1 MSRGALRENAL
12 CALAATGATAAVAWL
27 GLYGFAWTDYEVEAR
42 APLHALLQGHT
53 TEFLRLAP
61 VYGGSLVLRAPF
73 ALLAAVWGGGD
84 LAVYRLLALPCLL
97 AGAALGVWLV
107 SEMRRRGRSP
117 LARGVAL
124 ALCVA
129 NPLTL
134 SAIEVGHPE
143 ELLGGAL
150 CVAAVLFAARGQAL
164 WAGVLLGAAIANK
177 EWALLALAPV
187 LLALPSRR
195 ALCLLSAA
203 AVAGAVLAPLALVHA
218 GNFVAET
225 RATAS
230 TSSAIF
236 QPWQVWWFLGHH
248 GAVVHGTF
256 GRIKPGYRTAPGW
269 IGGVSHPLIL
279 VVALPL
285 AGLLW
290 WRTRRPAARVRVY
303 ARTRRTA
310 IASGRAIAS
319 ERQALLLLAL
329 LLLARCILDT
339 WDTAYYAI
347 PFLLALTTWE
357 ALGPRGLPVLA
368 LAATALAWIDF
379 EWLRVHAGAD
389 AQAALFLAWA
399 PPLAVGLALAL
410 YKTEVFGARSAP
422 GRLCAT
428 LARELTRRRSAPWRA
443 PHPEPR
449 ARPR

>member
-1 MSRGALRENAL
+1 M
-12 CALAATGATAAVAWL
+12 AWL

-42 APLHALLQGHT
+42 APLHALVHGHV

-73 ALLAAVWGGGD
+73 VLLANLWGGGD

-97 AGAALGVWLV
+97 AAVALGVWLAG
-107 SEMRRRGRSP
+107 EMRRRGRPP
-117 LARGVAL
+117 LARGLAL

-134 SAIEVGHPE
+134 AALEVGHPE

-150 CVAAVLFAARGQAL
+150 CVAAVLLAARGQTL
-164 WAGVLLGAAIANK
+164 WAGVLLGTAIANK

-187 LLALPSRR
+187 LLVLPSRR

-203 AVAGAVLAPLALVHA
+203 AVAGAVLAPLALVHT
-218 GNFVAET
+218 GNFIAET

-230 TSSAIF
+230 TSSSIF

-269 IGGVSHPLIL
+269 IGGLSHPLVL
-279 VVALPL
+279 AFALPL
-285 AGLLW
+285 TGALW
-290 WRTRRPAARVRVY
+290 WRRTRQAARAEDVQEESFAMR
-303 ARTRRTA
+303 
-310 IASGRAIAS
+310 

-329 LLLARCILDT
+329 LLLARCMLDT
-339 WDTAYYAI
+339 WDTVYYAI
-347 PFLLALTTWE
+347 PFLLALTAWE

-379 EWLRVHAGAD
+379 EWLRVHASAD
-389 AQAALFLAWA
+389 AQAGLFLAWA

-410 YKTEVFGARSAP
+410 YRPGTFGARGTP
-422 GRLCAT
+422 GRLRAVLT
-428 LARELTRRRSAPWRA
+428 RELTRRRSAPWRA
-443 PHPEPR
+443 PRPAPR